1 MIRLAR
7 TKIFTKLNVRQTFYR
22 IKLNKEVEDLTTFR
36 TRYESYKY
44 KILSFKL
51 CNESTSFQRFI
62 NDALMNYLNDFCT
75 AYVNDILIY
84 FDDSL
89 KHELHVKKV
98 LNRLRA
104 AELQVDIK
112 KSEFNVIFTK
122 FLDFVISTDGILMN
136 SEKMIVIKN

>member
-1 MIRLAR
+1 MIRLTR

-22 IKLNKEVEDLTTFR
+22 IRLNKEVEDLTTFR

-62 NDALMNYLNDFCT
+62 NDALMNYLNDFYT

-104 AELQVDIK
+104 AEL
-112 KSEFNVIFTK
+112 
-122 FLDFVISTDGILMN
+122 
-136 SEKMIVIKN
+136 